1 MATSR
6 AQLLFERYLTQ
17 WPWEN
22 DYEENNMGEEE
33 DAKKGFESN
42 TKRQQGK
49 PSSKILISSYR
60 MEGESMA
67 QDVAEEDQVMDS
79 SDANNLLAGTP
90 SKWSRTLHGANTPG
104 NLKGFRFIGC
114 MRGHP
119 NTFGLRS
126 GEGCKLDE
134 RERDDEEEKGPF
146 ENSARKGMNGERRP
160 YLDRRDFR
168 SGSIRLFSG
177 KDLAFDILKKEV
189 DGQFMSRRRRSNSED
204 RGSVSLKE
212 YGFHDSG
219 TSEMITIEPGAQEDG
234 NCHEEDGEKRKKIRV
249 TLNPFR
255 SKQYSRPEGHYIL
268 VPKGRAS
275 EPAWSNG
282 HISEKNSER
291 RLLLVKE
298 KEKPGDP
305 SHEAEELNG
314 IENNDDEEEQSGIN
328 MYREDDEWGLEEHE
342 GFREEAMEEEK
353 RDNEMLWLEKR
364 GRGNRRD
371 PGQCLIGGY
380 TKENCHE
387 DEIEQEKGV
396 GVEMKMKEKRRVK
409 RVKKKKKRKKRR
421 KEESD
426 RSGFKYVDILG
437 R

>member
-1 MATSR
+1 MMEANKATSR
-6 AQLLFERYLTQ
+6 AQLLFERYLAQ

-22 DYEENNMGEEE
+22 DYEENNVGKEE
-33 DAKKGFESN
+33 DAKGFESN
-42 TKRQQGK
+42 TKGQQGK
-49 PSSKILISSYR
+49 PSKILISSYR
-60 MEGESMA
+60 TEGESMA
-67 QDVAEEDQVMDS
+67 QDAAEEDQVMDS
-79 SDANNLLAGTP
+79 PNANNLLAGTP
-90 SKWSRTLHGANTPG
+90 AKWSRTLHGANTPDK
-104 NLKGFRFIGC
+104 LKGFRFIGC
-114 MRGHP
+114 MRGQP
-119 NTFGLRS
+119 NTFGRRN

-134 RERDDEEEKGPF
+134 RGRDGEEEKGPF
-146 ENSARKGMNGERRP
+146 ENSAHKGVNGERRP

-177 KDLAFDILKKEV
+177 KDLAFDILKKEM

-212 YGFHDSG
+212 YGLHDGG
-219 TSEMITIEPGAQEDG
+219 TSEMFTIEPGAQDDG

-298 KEKPGDP
+298 KEKPDDDP
-305 SHEAEELNG
+305 SQELNG
-314 IENNDDEEEQSGIN
+314 TENNDDEEEQSEIN
-328 MYREDDEWGLEEHE
+328 MYREDDEWGLEED
-342 GFREEAMEEEK
+342 MEEEK
-353 RDNEMLWLEKR
+353 RDNEVLWLEKR
-364 GRGNRRD
+364 GCENRRD

-380 TKENCHE
+380 TKENDHD

-396 GVEMKMKEKRRVK
+396 GVGMKMKEKRRVK